1 MNASDI
7 LKEAFKSDMDILE
20 RALDSDKELMTVV
33 AGWTTTTITRIGVLL
48 DILVSRNLITLD
60 DAKKVFDVGNEIK
73 LEDMFTVEEKEEVFN
88 E

>member
-7 LKEAFKSDMDILE
+7 LKEAFTSDMDVLE
-20 RALDSDKELMTVV
+20 KALNSDKELMTVV
-33 AGWTTTTITRIGVLL
+33 AGWTTTAITRMGVLL

-73 LEDMFTVEEKEEVFN
+73 LEDILKVEEEEK
-88 E
+88 

>member
-1 MNASDI
+1 MSPSDV

-48 DILVSRNLITLD
+48 DILVSRDLITLD

-73 LEDMFTVEEKEEVFN
+73 LEDILKVEEEEK
-88 E
+88 